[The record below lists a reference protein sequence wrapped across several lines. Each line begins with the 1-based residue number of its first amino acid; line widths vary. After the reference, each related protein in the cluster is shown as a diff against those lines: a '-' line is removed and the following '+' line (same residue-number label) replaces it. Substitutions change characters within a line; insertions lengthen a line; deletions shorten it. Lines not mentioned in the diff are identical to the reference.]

1 MAKLVFGKRI
11 AKEAVIRPSAAAV
24 IFDETGEKVLITQ
37 RTDNSRWCLPGG
49 GMDSGESV
57 EEACVREVMEETGL
71 EVQVSRLIGIYSSPD
86 SMIIYADGNKI
97 QGFTAVFEAKI
108 TGGKLGLSNET
119 LDAGFYSLDD
129 MKEIDLMENSW
140 QRIEDA
146 LARVDKAF
154 YR

>member
-1 MAKLVFGKRI
+1 
-11 AKEAVIRPSAAAV
+11 
-24 IFDETGEKVLITQ
+24 
-37 RTDNSRWCLPGG
+37 
-49 GMDSGESV
+49 V